1 MSVPGRPYSRCGMTS
16 HLSSLSYFSPK
27 HSSPPILLPRF
38 TALLLLGGGVVL
50 FYFFG
55 FGFFVWLGFFGLC
68 MLEITLQEGMDFHLF
83 CFVFSFLCIQLGLS
97 K

>member
-1 MSVPGRPYSRCGMTS
+1 MRHDLPPLFPLLFFPKALITTYPATSIYS
-16 HLSSLSYFSPK
+16 FVVV
-27 HSSPPILLPRF
+27 
-38 TALLLLGGGVVL
+38 GGGVVL